1 MKTDMPKKPDQ
12 FKTIDKVFLYA
23 MEEEKE
29 ARDFYLESSKKID
42 DPEIKT
48 FLEKLSELEQGH
60 YLTLKN
66 KLEEFKANNFSLK
79 GILSS
84 FDDITSKI

>member
-1 MKTDMPKKPDQ
+1 MSEKQSTQ
-12 FKTIDKVFLYA
+12 FETIDEVFLFA

-48 FLEKLSELEQGH
+48 FLVRLSEVEQEH
-60 YLTLKN
+60 YTILKN
-66 KLEEFKANNFSLK
+66 KLEEFKANNFSLN

-84 FDDITSKI
+84 FDEMNADL

>member
-1 MKTDMPKKPDQ
+1 MSEKQSTQ
-12 FKTIDKVFLYA
+12 FETIDEVFLFA

-48 FLEKLSELEQGH
+48 FLVRLSEVEQEH
-60 YLTLKN
+60 YMILKN
-66 KLEEFKANNFSLK
+66 KLEEFKANNFSLH
-79 GILSS
+79 GVLSS
-84 FDDITSKI
+84 FDEMNADL